1 MNEPRR
7 MFPSNF
13 SEVCVNINRL
23 QMKTSF
29 DCQIK
34 AVVQTNAEKKSTQTI
49 NFSSK
54 HGQAIFSER
63 ITLFSNPKVTQTL
76 KVTLLI
82 VKQNTTKMVGVVNLS
97 LMDDPVA
104 NSGLDKYSLDKCPIP
119 DVKFLMTYTFSGQS
133 QLQSNG
139 YC

>member
-1 MNEPRR
+1 
-7 MFPSNF
+7 
-13 SEVCVNINRL
+13 
-23 QMKTSF
+23 
-29 DCQIK
+29 
-34 AVVQTNAEKKSTQTI
+34 
-49 NFSSK
+49 
-54 HGQAIFSER
+54 
-63 ITLFSNPKVTQTL
+63 
-76 KVTLLI
+76 
-82 VKQNTTKMVGVVNLS
+82 MVGVVNLS